1 MAWKNK
7 FEKAV
12 IIYWRIA
19 LSSTLSL
26 RFMCVEL
33 VCVRE
38 GTDGKGLSKGRVL
51 VLAVVVKSQFLVQT

>member
-12 IIYWRIA
+12 IIYWPIA
-19 LSSTLSL
+19 LLSTLSF

-38 GTDGKGLSKGRVL
+38 RTDVKGLSKGCVL